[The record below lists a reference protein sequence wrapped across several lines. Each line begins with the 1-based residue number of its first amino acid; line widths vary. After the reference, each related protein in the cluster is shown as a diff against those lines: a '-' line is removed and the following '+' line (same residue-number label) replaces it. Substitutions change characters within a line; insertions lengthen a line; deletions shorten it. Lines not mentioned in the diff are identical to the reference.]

1 MVINSGQQ
9 HSTVNSFVETTECSL
24 LCQTIRI
31 DTKLLSNHL
40 PPGSIQ
46 FALDHCQESSERKK
60 IQLSSEITCVHW
72 RALTILLWSLHSA
85 LVCLKC
91 CRLTVIQFLVGLRAD
106 QLLLPS
112 VGVCAFF
119 VRCLANFAKGERYCK
134 LLQTADRNKLVSLKC
149 CRRGLNY
156 RIHGEWSYPIQPCLV
171 VYSATVDIFGEK
183 MLTH

>member
-24 LCQTIRI
+24 LFQTIRI

-72 RALTILLWSLHSA
+72 RALTIYSSGLSTQLWFVSNVAAS
-85 LVCLKC
+85 
-91 CRLTVIQFLVGLRAD
+91 
-106 QLLLPS
+106 PS
-112 VGVCAFF
+112 FSSWSDSERISCFYPQSVF
-119 VRCLANFAKGERYCK
+119 VLSSCGASPILQRENGIASYYK
-134 LLQTADRNKLVSLKC
+134 LQIETNL
-149 CRRGLNY
+149 
-156 RIHGEWSYPIQPCLV
+156 
-171 VYSATVDIFGEK
+171 
-183 MLTH
+183 